1 MRRPAAGSTAHDH
14 VSLAMDERPLCE
26 CHGEPMYWHK
36 RADCRAGGCWEC
48 AVKIRERVRRWRE
61 ENRERHREAARRWS
75 EQNRVRARENARRW
89 YADNHERALEAKRR
103 WYWRNRDQAREA
115 SREWYRRNQE
125 RHREN
130 GRRWYQRNS
139 DLARTLGRLK
149 EARRRARLRDALVI
163 PFSRDQLMQRMAYF
177 GERCWVCGGPFEH
190 VDHVIAIARG
200 GPHVLANLRPICRSC
215 NARKGARDWRE
226 WVAQAS

>member
-1 MRRPAAGSTAHDH
+1 
-14 VSLAMDERPLCE
+14 
-26 CHGEPMYWHK
+26 
-36 RADCRAGGCWEC
+36 
-48 AVKIRERVRRWRE
+48 VKIRERVRRWRE